1 MSPFDLRTSPFYVL
15 GVSPRDDR
23 ATIEDAKE
31 TAISDG
37 KLSETEALRL
47 QQLLMAPRPRLD
59 AELAWLLGVAP
70 NRARKLIGEGSTTV
84 EDVAG
89 LPPLAA
95 ANITAHRCAQNLAPT
110 DPDLLVSFHARNDEE
125 EPLLSLLNSERRTSD
140 FPEVP
145 RELMHEAWQELMH
158 AHTAAFIVYITG
170 RPNPGRALLEVLQKY
185 FKDTSNVISFLDEL
199 VDRFDEW
206 AADPIRYFE
215 STISETLNRIQ
226 KDPASPDEPLRAF
239 SLAIDGWSSVAA
251 PRQFIMA
258 RRHLKDTRT
267 ERLLPKIRGVC
278 LHLYNDLGDSRM
290 PLAITK
296 AALPAFEGSPDH
308 IQQLRADIQTLEEL
322 SASHGAYK
330 IVEPLIALVAEVN
343 EQHRDL
349 CTSIKRGNFKE
360 GGTGPAGNLYRVF
373 DRAQHDLAGDP
384 ARAAPFRIILSL
396 AIDLNNQSQA
406 TDEALILIRALQAVP
421 DVPDDVTDSLKENA
435 RVANQTILRKNL
447 TTAIQGQ
454 RVGRAAALAKELE
467 QSSTDEEDR
476 AGWRKLQQQLE
487 HRRNVQRAKWVG
499 WAVVIG
505 GIILAASL
513 SDNKSASPPY
523 QFPSTDAAPDVRPAD
538 VFTAP
543 EIQWCVFALDRLK
556 RIRALTGETTS
567 DAVANAWNASY
578 ADWKSRCF
586 TKKYYQSDYDAAERL
601 LVSSSAAQQGDA
613 LAIYRSWSAPAP
625 RLAPGMNR

>member
-1 MSPFDLRTSPFYVL
+1 MSGRRTQSDTSKTQ
-15 GVSPRDDR
+15 SPR
-23 ATIEDAKE
+23 
-31 TAISDG
+31 
-37 KLSETEALRL
+37 
-47 QQLLMAPRPRLD
+47 LLD
-59 AELAWLLGVAP
+59 
-70 NRARKLIGEGSTTV
+70 
-84 EDVAG
+84 
-89 LPPLAA
+89 
-95 ANITAHRCAQNLAPT
+95 
-110 DPDLLVSFHARNDEE
+110 
-125 EPLLSLLNSERRTSD
+125 
-140 FPEVP
+140 
-145 RELMHEAWQELMH
+145 
-158 AHTAAFIVYITG
+158 
-170 RPNPGRALLEVLQKY
+170 
-185 FKDTSNVISFLDEL
+185 
-199 VDRFDEW
+199 
-206 AADPIRYFE
+206 
-215 STISETLNRIQ
+215 RIQ
-226 KDPASPDEPLRAF
+226 KDPASPDGPLRAF

-258 RRHLKDTRT
+258 RRHLKDART

-278 LHLYNDLGDSRM
+278 LHLYNDLGDSEM

-296 AALPAFEGSPDH
+296 AALRAFEGSLDH

-330 IVEPLIALVAEVN
+330 IVEPLIALVTEVN
-343 EQHRDL
+343 DQHHDL
-349 CTSIKRGNFKE
+349 CISIKRGNFKE
-360 GGTGPAGNLYRVF
+360 GGTGLAGNLYRIF

-384 ARAAPFRIILSL
+384 ARGAPFRIILSL

-421 DVPDDVTDSLKENA
+421 DVPDDVADSLKENA
-435 RVANQTILRKNL
+435 RVANQTILQKSL

-454 RVGRAAALAKELE
+454 RVGRSAALAKELE

-476 AGWRKLQQQLE
+476 AGWRKLRQQLE

-513 SDNKSASPPY
+513 SDNKSTP
-523 QFPSTDAAPDVRPAD
+523 PSTYAAPEIRPAD

-543 EIQWCVFALDRLK
+543 EIEWCVFALDRLK
-556 RIRALTGETTS
+556 RIRALTGEIAS
-567 DAVANAWNASY
+567 DAVANAWNAGY

-601 LVSSSAAQQGDA
+601 LDSSSAAQQADA
-613 LAIYRSWSAPAP
+613 LAIYRSWSASAP